1 MRSFAFTLL
10 LWSLSLNLYAE
21 VDNRHIVS
29 LSASATQ
36 SVENDTAIIRFA
48 AKAQARDPADVIH
61 IINQKMQ
68 QALEDLEDVRGI
80 TLQTGS
86 YQVTPIYDKNRITIW
101 RGSQTLILQTQNL
114 EQLPEL
120 IAQVQNSLPYQSM
133 QFTLSSE
140 ERLRIEKQLMPE
152 AIDNFKAQAKLAMQS
167 FGAQQALP
175 LETQIQTQ
183 PPQNTPML
191 KAMAMHDAAPAL
203 KAGKSQVTVTVR
215 GKFVFLYK

>member
-1 MRSFAFTLL
+1 MRPLTFTLL
-10 LWSLSLNLYAE
+10 LWSLSLSLYAE

-36 SVENDTAIIRFA
+36 LVENDTAMIRFA

-68 QALEDLEDVRGI
+68 QALENLEDVKGI

-86 YQVTPIYDKNRITIW
+86 YQVSPVYDKSRITIW

-114 EQLPEL
+114 DQLPEL
-120 IAQVQNSLPYQSM
+120 LTQVQNSLPYQSM

-152 AIDNFKAQAKLAMQS
+152 AIDNFKTQAKLAMQS

-175 LETQIQTQ
+175 LETQIQTLS
-183 PPQNTPML
+183 PLGAPILKTMPMHNT
-191 KAMAMHDAAPAL
+191 APAL
-203 KAGKSQVTVTVR
+203 KAGKSQVSVTVR